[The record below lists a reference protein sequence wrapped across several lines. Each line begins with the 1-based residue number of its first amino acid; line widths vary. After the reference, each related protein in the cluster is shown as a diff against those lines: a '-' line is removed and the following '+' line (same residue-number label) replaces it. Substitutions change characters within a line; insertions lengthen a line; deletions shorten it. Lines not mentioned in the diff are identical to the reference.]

1 MAELS
6 LGGTDKEE
14 SLRRSKAAPREAVTV
29 HFAEADIGKQY
40 GHGSDLIRAH
50 LKPWKV

>member
-14 SLRRSKAAPREAVTV
+14 SLRRQKAAPREAATA
-29 HFAEADIGKQY
+29 HFAEADIDKQ
-40 GHGSDLIRAH
+40 
-50 LKPWKV
+50 